1 MTTKDKV
8 IHNAKWIMLCKG
20 AQALLQLVVG
30 LLCVRYLGP
39 SNYGLLSYAKSAVA
53 FAIPVM
59 QLGLDETLVRELT
72 EWKTRQGEV
81 LGTALLLR
89 LLSGSICAGIL
100 CAFVAV
106 LNPREPVTLAVTA
119 LYSLSLLFRSGEAI
133 GLWFQ
138 SGLRSKIPEAI
149 ALGAYGLISAFRI
162 FLLHAGKS
170 VLWFALAGALEFGL
184 VSALLL
190 IAYKS
195 CCSQRIRFSWN
206 TAKQLLGRSR
216 YYVLAAFPVVAFQN
230 LDHLMLKSMAGQQET
245 GLYAAAIT
253 CTVVVQFGYLAI
265 VDSARPV
272 ILDRKQ
278 RDNKAYE
285 DSISRLYGIIFY
297 LAAAQGIVF
306 FLLAKPMLGL
316 LYGEAFLTAVPVLRI
331 LAFQPPLSY
340 LGTVRN
346 IWILAEG
353 KYQRLPVI
361 NLLGLGVNGMM
372 NVLLIPRWG
381 ACGAAAATV
390 VTQFFTNVLVGFLL
404 PDIRPNNRLLLAG
417 LRPARVWT
425 TLRSLKDN
433 VNNLK
438 QKEDIT

>member
-1 MTTKDKV
+1 MKEKM
-8 IHNAKWIMLCKG
+8 IRNAKWIMLCKG

-30 LLCVRYLGP
+30 LLCARYLGP

-53 FAIPVM
+53 FALPVM
-59 QLGLDETLVRELT
+59 QLGLDETLVREQT
-72 EWKTRQGEV
+72 ERKTRQGEV

-89 LLSGSICAGIL
+89 LLSGAACAGMV

-106 LNPREPVTLAVTA
+106 RNPREPVTLAVTA
-119 LYSLSLLFRSGEAI
+119 LYSLSLLFRAGEVI

-195 CCSQRIRFSWN
+195 CCSQRLRFSWN
-206 TAKQLLGRSR
+206 AAKQLLGRSC
-216 YYVLAAFPVVAFQN
+216 YYVLATLPVVAFQN
-230 LDHLMLKSMAGQQET
+230 LDHLMLKAMAGQQET

-253 CTVVVQFGYLAI
+253 CTVVVQFVYLAI
-265 VDSARPV
+265 MDSARPV
-272 ILDRKQ
+272 ILERKG
-278 RDNKAYE
+278 RNKKAYE
-285 DSISRLYGIIFY
+285 EGISRLYGIIFH
-297 LAAAQGIVF
+297 LAAAQGIAF
-306 FLLAKPMLGL
+306 FLLAKPMLRL
-316 LYGEAFLTAVPVLRI
+316 LYGDAFLAAVPVLRI

-346 IWILAEG
+346 IWILAEE
-353 KYQRLPVI
+353 KHRHLPVI
-361 NLLGLGVNGMM
+361 NLLGLGANGIL
-372 NVLLIPRWG
+372 NALLIPRWG

-417 LRPARVWT
+417 LRPEQVWD
-425 TLRSLKDN
+425 TLRSLKNN